1 MACLELFI
9 DPPLRR
15 YVTEK
20 PVEVVVDPNY
30 IYFNRIFENF
40 QVHSRLSL
48 SYPHVFFFCRS
59 KRRRRMATR
68 RRRSAMI
75 R

>member
-1 MACLELFI
+1 MSDVNVSGLSIGSSVC
-9 DPPLRR
+9 R

-40 QVHSRLSL
+40 QVRLHSLLFSPHTFSFADQRGDEERKFRDDRLL
-48 SYPHVFFFCRS
+48 
-59 KRRRRMATR
+59 
-68 RRRSAMI
+68 
-75 R
+75 